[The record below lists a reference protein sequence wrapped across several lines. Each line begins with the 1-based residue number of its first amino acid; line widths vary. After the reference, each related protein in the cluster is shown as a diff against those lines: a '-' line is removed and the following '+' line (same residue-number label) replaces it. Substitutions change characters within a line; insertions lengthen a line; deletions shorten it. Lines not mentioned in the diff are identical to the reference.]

1 MRVAG
6 AVARFGPAAVPTVVA
21 LLKSPDGEK
30 RKLGVA
36 ILSENA
42 LPIAAHLLKSRNC
55 EDRKSGI
62 AIFADMWLVMA
73 KDHLAKL
80 KEFARL
86 PCQLMVTRNGSSLL
100 GRFVQGSTI
109 VFPH

>member
-21 LLKSPDGEK
+21 LLTPDGEK

-55 EDRKSGI
+55 EDRKRGI
-62 AIFADMWLVMA
+62 AILADMWPVVA
-73 KDHLAKL
+73 KEHLAAL
-80 KEFARL
+80 RAA
-86 PCQLMVTRNGSSLL
+86 
-100 GRFVQGSTI
+100 FVCDAN
-109 VFPH
+109 